1 MDGQAVGDVLDDA
14 MEWISS
20 MMLRIEALLTTEV
33 VLAAL
38 VEALLTVLLRSELC
52 SDPFGDVEVRFS
64 L

>member
-38 VEALLTVLLRSELC
+38 VVALLTVLR
-52 SDPFGDVEVRFS
+52 
-64 L
+64 